1 MRILFTFAGGN
12 GHFEPLIPLATAA
25 LAAGHTVAFASGP
38 GLRAAV
44 TAAGFTAFAVG
55 SGGPDNAATITA
67 LAPLDPERERR
78 DLREGFARRATGE
91 RLPGLLALLAEWQ
104 PEVLVRDETDYAAA
118 IAADQLGLPCATM
131 TCMPAGGFATDEVVG
146 GPLHEWRAAQGL
158 PPDPGL
164 SMVRRLVLSGLPLS
178 FRDPADP
185 LPATARAFRPLI
197 PRQPTEVPDWIIPGR
212 PAVYFTLGTIFN
224 RESGDLFT
232 RVLAGL
238 RELDAA
244 VLVTVGRQLDP
255 ADLGPQ
261 PAHVRVERYRP
272 QAEILPHCALVV
284 SQGGSGA
291 VTGTLAHGLPA
302 LLLPMG
308 ADQPYN
314 AQRCA
319 ALGFARVL
327 DPTTATPDQVR
338 ANAAALLTDPG
349 YARRTQEFA
358 REIAALP
365 GPDIAL
371 EWITA
376 LR

>member
-44 TAAGFTAFAVG
+44 AAAGFTVFAVG
-55 SGGPDNAATITA
+55 SGGPDNAAAITP

-78 DLREGFARRATGE
+78 DLREGFARRVTGE
-91 RLPGLLALLAEWQ
+91 RLPGLLTLLARWR
-104 PEVLVRDETDYAAA
+104 PDVLVRDGADYAAA
-118 IAADQLGLPCATM
+118 IAADQLGQPCASM

-146 GPLHEWRAAQGL
+146 GPLHEWRATQGL
-158 PPDPGL
+158 APDPGL
-164 SMVRRLVLSGLPLS
+164 SMLRRLVLAGLPLS
-178 FRDPADP
+178 FRDPAD
-185 LPATARAFRPLI
+185 
-197 PRQPTEVPDWIIPGR
+197 
-212 PAVYFTLGTIFN
+212 
-224 RESGDLFT
+224 
-232 RVLAGL
+232 
-238 RELDAA
+238 
-244 VLVTVGRQLDP
+244 
-255 ADLGPQ
+255 LGPQ
-261 PAHVRVERYRP
+261 PPHVRVERYRP
-272 QAEILPHCALVV
+272 QAEILPHCDLVV

-308 ADQPYN
+308 ADQPHN
-314 AQRCA
+314 AARCA
-319 ALGFARVL
+319 ALGFAKVL

-338 ANAAALLTDPG
+338 ANAAALLTDPE
-349 YARRTQEFA
+349 YARRTQEYA
-358 REIAALP
+358 GEIAALP